1 MQQQTHTPQAV
12 SNANGLE
19 HFNQVEKIDENDD
32 FIRQAVDQA
41 DLPALLATLAMI
53 TGDTLLIAPDL
64 EPPTPPM
71 LTAIAPQGGM
81 SVEAQD
87 KARRLAT
94 AAIIKFRDSG
104 QPVQDAPPQSLI
116 DQCIAYLVRGDLDEL
131 QPLLEHEL
139 SIMRDMGVF
148 GGDIKLIAKLAHIS
162 DPHHAHRHRAD
173 L

>member
-1 MQQQTHTPQAV
+1 MQQQIQTPPDI
-12 SNANGLE
+12 ANGNGLG
-19 HFNQVEKIDENDD
+19 HFNQVEKISEDDD

-81 SVEAQD
+81 SVAAQD

-104 QPVQDAPPQSLI
+104 QPVKDT
-116 DQCIAYLVRGDLDEL
+116 V
-131 QPLLEHEL
+131 
-139 SIMRDMGVF
+139 
-148 GGDIKLIAKLAHIS
+148 
-162 DPHHAHRHRAD
+162 
-173 L
+173 